1 MSEENIQRTEN
12 TDRTEQR
19 DRTEY
24 TARRPHN
31 KKQPETPVRT
41 KLLTLQLICGAVIIL
56 ILFLISRTGGSV
68 SQNIGNFYSEI
79 KKTDMAV
86 SEVLGT
92 LKNAAKETFAPINDI
107 QKTDD
112 TTGESEQTSPD
123 IF

>member
-1 MSEENIQRTEN
+1 MNEENIQRTEN
-12 TDRTEQR
+12 TDRTEQS
-19 DRTEY
+19 DRTEH
-24 TARRPHN
+24 TARRPRS

-41 KLLTLQLICGAVIIL
+41 KLLTLQLLCGAVIIL

-92 LKNAAKETFAPINDI
+92 LKNTAKETFAPINGIEKSDE
-107 QKTDD
+107 
-112 TTGESEQTSPD
+112 TTGEGEQASPD

>member
-1 MSEENIQRTEN
+1 MSEENTLRTEN
-12 TDRTEQR
+12 TARAETVERTEN
-19 DRTEY
+19 
-24 TARRPHN
+24 TARRPRN

-68 SQNIGNFYSEI
+68 SQNIGDFYSEI
-79 KKTDMAV
+79 KKNDMAV

-92 LKNAAKETFAPINDI
+92 LKNTAKETFAPINDI
-107 QKTDD
+107 QKTDE
-112 TTGESEQTSPD
+112 TTGEGEESSPD

>member
-1 MSEENIQRTEN
+1 MSEENMQMTEN
-12 TDRTEQR
+12 TDRTEQD

-24 TARRPHN
+24 TARRPRN

-68 SQNIGNFYSEI
+68 SQNIGNFYCEI

-86 SEVLGT
+86 SQVISS

-112 TTGESEQTSPD
+112 TTGESEQASPD

>member
-1 MSEENIQRTEN
+1 MSEENTLRTEN
-12 TDRTEQR
+12 TARAETVERTEN
-19 DRTEY
+19 
-24 TARRPHN
+24 TARRPRN

-41 KLLTLQLICGAVIIL
+41 KLLTLQLICGSVIIL

-68 SQNIGNFYSEI
+68 SQNIGDFYNEI

-107 QKTDD
+107 QKTDE
-112 TTGESEQTSPD
+112 TTGEGEQASPD